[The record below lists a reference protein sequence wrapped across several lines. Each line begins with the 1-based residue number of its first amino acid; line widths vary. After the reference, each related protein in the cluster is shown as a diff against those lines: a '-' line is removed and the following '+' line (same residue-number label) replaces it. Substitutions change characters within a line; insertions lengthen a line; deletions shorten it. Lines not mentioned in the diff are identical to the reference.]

1 MFQLFLVTA
10 DLHSFFGFFFV
21 CASLGGLR
29 PNPPPVRLRDG
40 LEVRFCAGAT
50 GASAESTLFTAKYE
64 IERKPKGEKYAAVL
78 L

>member
-10 DLHSFFGFFFV
+10 DLHIFFLFV

-29 PNPPPVRLRDG
+29 PNPPHVRLRDG

-50 GASAESTLFTAKYE
+50 GASAESTLFTGKKCK
-64 IERKPKGEKYAAVL
+64 IERKPKGEKHAAVL

>member
-10 DLHSFFGFFFV
+10 DLHIFFVFFLFV

-29 PNPPPVRLRDG
+29 PNPPHVRLRDG

-50 GASAESTLFTAKYE
+50 GAPAESTLFTGKKCK
-64 IERKPKGEKYAAVL
+64 I
-78 L
+78 